1 MAFTPQF
8 LDEIRARVPLAGIVG
23 KRVRLERRG
32 REYIG
37 LCPFH
42 NEKTPSFSVVEDKG
56 FYHCFGCGAHGDV
69 IGFVMRTEGLGFP
82 EAVEKL
88 AGEAGLPMPTTS
100 REERE
105 RFDARGGLLKVLDA
119 ACGWYERML
128 RQPEGRAALGYL
140 KGRGLTD
147 ETIARFRLGY
157 APDRRDALKAALIK
171 QGYDESLLLA
181 AGLLGKP
188 DDGRATYDF
197 LRGRVTFPI
206 ADQRGRIIAFG
217 GRTMGEGGPKYLN
230 SRDSDLFHKGRALY
244 AHALAREAARGT
256 GPGAAEAQ
264 ELIVAEGYM
273 DVIALHQAGFAGA
286 VAPLG
291 TALTES
297 QLELLW
303 RMAPEPYLCF
313 DGDAAG
319 RRAAARA
326 AERALP
332 LLEPGRSLRFV
343 LLPAGEDPDS
353 LIRAQG
359 PQAFRDALAGARPL
373 IDVVWEMARAGK
385 PTDTPERRALIR
397 KELRD
402 LAARIAERSVQEA
415 YLAEIE
421 TRLAAA
427 FGGRRQAAWKA
438 RGGPGGQRGKGKG
451 RGGWPPEAVSVVESD
466 GNVRVLALRRQQ
478 ALLAAIV
485 NHPWL
490 VGELG
495 EEIGTLRLDAADLDR
510 LRQEIIKVWSPDL
523 DSGDLQR
530 HLCEHGFADLL
541 TRVLSGEIYELC
553 PFARSG
559 ADKEAVRQGWTHV
572 YEVFEHRQ
580 SQGSEIEGARQAL
593 DDHPSKRNWAYLEAV
608 KSRSGAADD
617 DLNGPRGD

>member
-8 LDEIRARVPLAGIVG
+8 LDEIRARVPLAGVVA

-32 REYIG
+32 REYVG

-88 AGEAGLPMPTTS
+88 AGEAGLPMPVTS

-105 RFDARGGLLKVLDA
+105 RFDARGGLLKVLEA
-119 ACGWYERML
+119 ACGWYERAL
-128 RQPEGRAALGYL
+128 RAPEGRAALDYL
-140 KGRGLTD
+140 KGRGLSD

-157 APDRRDALKAALIK
+157 APDRRDALKSALLK
-171 QGYDESLLLA
+171 QGYDENLLLA

-206 ADQRGRIIAFG
+206 ADLRGRIIAFG
-217 GRTMGEGGPKYLN
+217 GRILGEGGPKYLN

-244 AHALAREAARGT
+244 AHALAREAARES
-256 GPGAAEAQ
+256 GPGAAKANEI
-264 ELIVAEGYM
+264 IVAEGYM

-359 PQAFRDALAGARPL
+359 PQAFRDALAAARPL
-373 IDVVWEMARAGK
+373 IDVVWEMAKAGK
-385 PTDTPERRALIR
+385 PADTPERRALIR

-402 LAARIAERSVQEA
+402 LASRIAERSVQEA
-415 YLAEIE
+415 YLQEIE
-421 TRLAAA
+421 ARLAAA
-427 FGGRRQAAWKA
+427 FGAPKRAWKA
-438 RGGPGGQRGKGKG
+438 RSGPGERQRRGKG
-451 RGGWPPEAVSVVESD
+451 GWQPEPDPGLIAD

-478 ALLAAIV
+478 ALLAAIA

-490 VGELG
+490 VGEFG
-495 EEIGTLRLDAADLDR
+495 EEIGTLRLDAPELDR

-530 HLCEHGFADLL
+530 HLCEHGFAGQLS
-541 TRVLSGEIYELC
+541 RVLSGEIYELC

-559 ADKEAVRQGWTHV
+559 AEKEAVRQGWIHV
-572 YEVFEHRQ
+572 YELFEHRH
-580 SQGSEIEGARQAL
+580 SLGSELEGARQAL
-593 DDHPSKRNWAYLEAV
+593 ADNPSKRNWAYLEAL
-608 KSRSGAADD
+608 KRRLGPADD
-617 DLNGPRGD
+617 DLDGPRGE